1 MVPFREL
8 TYPSFRML
16 QSISWAFALAEMSVI
31 IASKFP
37 EYTLSR
43 RILSKFVISGSAN
56 SIQMTKWFLI
66 GTLMTAFGGYIRWSC
81 YRALGRLFTFE
92 MCIRDEHELVTQGPY
107 AWVRHPGYTGVLTTF
122 IGLTVWHASKV
133 CHPT

>member
-1 MVPFREL
+1 
-8 TYPSFRML
+8 ML

-37 EYTLSR
+37 DCGISR
-43 RILSKFVISGSAN
+43 RILSTLVVTGSAN

-66 GTLMTAFGGYIRWSC
+66 GTFMTAFGGYIRWSC

-92 MCIRDEHELVTQGPY
+92 MSIRDEHELVTQGPY
-107 AWVRHPGYTGVLTTF
+107 AWVRHPG
-122 IGLTVWHASKV
+122 
-133 CHPT
+133 